1 MVLPPFFDTKE
12 FDNFMTNL
20 ISYVFTSVLE
30 LLVSD
35 YFVYAFG
42 VILPIGLI
50 GLTFMLIRGKSR

>member
-35 YFVYAFG
+35 YFVYALG